1 MHISLAINNEVKMI
15 KLIISGAS
23 GFMGQVVTNIAKE
36 DKDVHVVCGVD
47 TFPDRFENAFP
58 VYDSYDKVV
67 EKADVI
73 IDFSRPEA
81 LDSILD
87 YAQKTQ
93 TAAVL
98 CTTGYS
104 KQEQAKVDQAAK
116 TCVLFQSA
124 NMSLGVNIQMDL
136 IKQVA
141 GFLGYEYNVEII
153 EKHHNRKVD
162 APSGTA
168 LALADCL
175 NEAYSEDM
183 NYVCGR
189 HTRTDK
195 RDKIDIGIHAVR
207 GGTVVGEH
215 EVLFLGN
222 DEVIEVSHRA
232 LSRQVF
238 AVGAVRA
245 AKFIVG
251 KPAKMYEMKDILSH
265 HHVITNMYFD
275 QKQAMITVSDL
286 PSDPSTIADV
296 FEKLALSG
304 VNIDII
310 TQNIASNDHATISF
324 SLSSDEINKAKSA
337 IKEFVKSFDHAD
349 LSIKEDI
356 TKITVEG
363 MGMERQT
370 GVAAKLFKALSKD
383 DIAVKAISTSE
394 TKIAFCVK
402 SEKSQSAMSIVSKA
416 FNI

>member
-1 MHISLAINNEVKMI
+1 MARGTNMVR
-15 KLIISGAS
+15 LIINGAN
-23 GFMGQVVTNIAKE
+23 GFMGQVVANIAKQ
-36 DKDVHVVCGVD
+36 DPDVHVVCGVD
-47 TFPDRFENAFP
+47 MFPARFKNDFP
-58 VYDSYDKVV
+58 VYASYDMVI
-67 EKADVI
+67 EKADVL

-81 LDSILD
+81 LPSIID
-87 YAQKTQ
+87 YVKSSGI
-93 TAAVL
+93 AAVL

-104 KQEQAKVDQAAK
+104 KDEQARIDEAAK
-116 TCVLFQSA
+116 SCTLFQSA

-136 IKQVA
+136 IRQVA
-141 GFLGYEYNVEII
+141 EFLGHDYDIEIV

-168 LALADCL
+168 LALADVL
-175 NEAYSEDM
+175 NDAFNSDM

-195 RDKIDIGIHAVR
+195 RENIDIGIHAVR

-222 DEVIEVSHRA
+222 DEIIEVNHKA

-238 AVGAVRA
+238 AAGAVRA

-251 KPAKMYEMKDILSH
+251 KPAKMYEMADILSYN
-265 HHVITNMYFD
+265 HVITNMYFC
-275 QKQAMITVSDL
+275 QNQSMVTVSNI
-286 PSDPSTIADV
+286 PSDPSAIAKI
-296 FEKLALSG
+296 FERLALSG

-310 TQNIASNDHATISF
+310 TQNISSSNRATISF
-324 SLSSDEINKAKSA
+324 SLSNDEINKAKKA
-337 IKEFVKSFDHAD
+337 IKDFISKLEGD
-349 LSIKEDI
+349 LTIHENI

-370 GVAAKLFKALSKD
+370 GVAAKLFTALSKD
-383 DIAVKAISTSE
+383 SISVKAISTSE
-394 TKIAFCVK
+394 TKIAFCVETSDSK
-402 SEKSQSAMSIVSKA
+402 SAMKIVSRA

>member
-1 MHISLAINNEVKMI
+1 MVRI
-15 KLIISGAS
+15 IISGAN
-23 GFMGQVVTNIAKE
+23 GFMGQVVANIAKE
-36 DKDVHVVCGVD
+36 DDEVHVVCGVD
-47 TFPDRFENAFP
+47 TFPDRFTNQFP
-58 VYDSYDKVV
+58 VYDSFDKVV

-81 LDSILD
+81 LSSILK
-87 YAQKTQ
+87 YVKSSGV
-93 TAAVL
+93 AAVL

-104 KQEQAKVDQAAK
+104 KKEQALVDKASESC
-116 TCVLFQSA
+116 TLFQSA

-141 GFLGYEYNVEII
+141 GFLGHDYDIEIV

-175 NEAYSEDM
+175 NEAFNEDM

-195 RDKIDIGIHAVR
+195 RENVDIGIHAVR

-215 EVLFLGN
+215 DVLFLGN
-222 DEVIEVSHRA
+222 DEIIEVTHKA

-238 AVGAVRA
+238 ATGAVRA
-245 AKFIVG
+245 AKFICG
-251 KPAKMYEMKDILSH
+251 KPAKMYDMKDILSYN
-265 HHVITNMYFD
+265 HVITNMYFD
-275 QKQAMITVSDL
+275 QYQSMVTISDL
-286 PSDPSTIADV
+286 PSDPATMATL

-310 TQNIASNDHATISF
+310 TQNISNDNSATISF
-324 SLSSDEINKAKSA
+324 SLSSTEINIAKAA
-337 IKEFVKSFDHAD
+337 IKDFTQSFENTD
-349 LSIKEDI
+349 LSILDDI

-370 GVAAKLFKALSKD
+370 GVAAKLFTALSKD
-383 DIAVKAISTSE
+383 DISIKAISTSE

-402 SEKSQSAMSIVSKA
+402 SSDFRNAIKIVSST